1 MYSQL
6 TIMHKIWLKRQS
18 LPGVFKQQNFYHSN
32 SFFNQTRTLKPK
44 PIATTRGSFYSRN
57 KKIVN
62 ILGVTASFIVL
73 YNTNQAVHDSS
84 QYIIFTTKRVTI
96 VGQATLRCFYHY
108 KKVLSTTYMDKNL
121 RNIELERCHKKCAL
135 ITLHALQ
142 SNGGVFIKFGQH
154 IGAMTYLLPKQWTET
169 MIPLQDQCPESSF
182 SSIEEMFVEDL
193 DVSMNDLFDDVEPKP
208 IGVASL
214 AQVYVGTMKGTGQ
227 KVAIKCQHPELKD
240 YIPVDVW
247 LANTVFYCM
256 DLVFPEYPLTWLGD
270 ELQSSIYN
278 ELDFCKEAQ
287 NAINTAEYFSNFKD
301 LTALRIPNV
310 IKADKRIL
318 IMEYIEGSRLDDL
331 NYIDQH
337 NISRSEISSCLSH
350 IFNNMIFTPN
360 VGLHCDPHGGNLAI
374 RASPKKSKK
383 GHNFEIVL
391 YDHGLYRYPD
401 TTIRRDY
408 AKFWLALLDKDKEGM
423 KKYAKKFANITD
435 EEFPLFAA
443 ALTGRSIDFVM
454 DYDITKRRSN
464 EEIKEMTSGLLEG
477 TFLADI
483 MGILSHIPKIVILIL
498 KTNDLTRYLD
508 ECLQNPLGPER
519 TFLIMSQYCAKAVF
533 EEDIEELD
541 HHFSN
546 QRKSKWSLSWA
557 WKYCKYWLSYE
568 KRIKQL
574 VLYDTVLWYKN
585 NINRLLQLFTI

>member
-1 MYSQL
+1 MQR
-6 TIMHKIWLKRQS
+6 IWLKR
-18 LPGVFKQQNFYHSN
+18 LPFSRSFPKQNFLHTT
-32 SFFNQTRTLKPK
+32 SFFRQTGTLKLK
-44 PIATTRGSFYSRN
+44 PLINSRGSFYSRN
-57 KKIVN
+57 KKTIN
-62 ILGVTASFIVL
+62 LLGTTTTFLIL
-73 YNTNQAVHDSS
+73 YNTNQTVHDSS
-84 QYIIFTTKRVTI
+84 QYVIFTTKRITI
-96 VGQATLRCFYHY
+96 VGQGTLRCFYHY
-108 KKVLSTTYMDKNL
+108 KKFLKKTFTDKDL

-142 SNGGVFIKFGQH
+142 LNGGIFIKFGQH

-169 MIPLQDQCPESSF
+169 MIPLQDQCPESSL
-182 SSIEEMFVEDL
+182 SSIEDMFVEDM
-193 DVSMNDLFDDVEPKP
+193 DISMNDLFEDVNPKP

-247 LANTVFYCM
+247 LTKTVFWCM
-256 DLVFPEYPLTWLGD
+256 DKVFPEYPLTWLGD
-270 ELQSSIYN
+270 ELQSSIYD

-287 NAINTAEYFSNFKD
+287 NAINTAEYFKKFKK

-318 IMEYIEGSRLDDL
+318 IMEYLEGSRLDDL
-331 NYIDQH
+331 KYIDQH
-337 NISRSEISSCLSH
+337 HISRSEISSCLSH

-360 VGLHCDPHGGNLAI
+360 IGLHCDPHGGNLAI
-374 RASPKKSKK
+374 KALPRKSDT
-383 GHNFEIVL
+383 GHNFEIIL
-391 YDHGLYRYPD
+391 FDHGLYRYPD
-401 TTIRRDY
+401 TTIRRNY

-423 KKYAKKFANITD
+423 QKYAKRFANISD
-435 EEFPLFAA
+435 REFPLFAA

-454 DYDITKRRSN
+454 NYDISKRRSN
-464 EEIKEMTSGLLEG
+464 EEISEMTSGLLEG

-483 MGILSHIPKIVILIL
+483 MGILSRIPRIVILIL

-519 TFLIMSQYCAKAVF
+519 TFLIMSQYCAKTVF
-533 EEDIEELD
+533 DEEIEELD
-541 HHFSN
+541 EEFVN
-546 QRKSKWSLSWA
+546 NKKSRWSISWA
-557 WKYCKYWLSYE
+557 WKYFKHWISYE

-574 VLYDTVLWYKN
+574 VLYDTVIWYKN
-585 NINRLLQLFTI
+585 HVNGLLQLLTI